1 VAGSL
6 CLGGVSVRI
15 EHPLP
20 PPRPG
25 RRLSALQP
33 THARGCGCP
42 REAARNAETQSGLG
56 DEETEVE
63 KVRRTSKVVSPGGAF
78 TSGRDLVKAHR
89 AICAITSRSG
99 TKQKV
104 LTQLQK
110 RENLPV
116 VKNKRDGETRVS
128 GIANMYLR
136 ALLNHHVT
144 VLLCEKA
151 EEDGGFNEEDSE
163 KLFGGFDMRWQH
175 TVEAEG
181 LLNVVAC
188 VSFRAQSEKKV
199 ILSFSWVLNLSLY
212 TNLLALKVGQTA
224 AQLVDLKVKPSATV
238 TLKTIARTPV
248 VAAQFSKF
256 GKQMLLRLL
265 VDTKRRLIDPRPSK
279 QELLAMI
286 IDIRTY
292 YAMKSRKDDEAI
304 DRLGLTASERRA
316 AMEEF
321 KLEVQKTAEA
331 KRVWESQ
338 SGALVQSEAEDASA
352 ESAFVEPSSMPT
364 SGLAMVAIS
373 SRASMSSSDDMFAQ
387 FGGAGEVFGDGDM
400 DFLDSVTA
408 AMDCEKTQVE
418 DDEATRYIQ
427 WLDTQS
433 VADVLLPQYRH
444 KASEISTM
452 SLLELYDC
460 TDVQSFFNID
470 VQSKFPLVY
479 RVALRK
485 LLGMISSSFE
495 ERVNSTGMCQC
506 WLP

>member
-1 VAGSL
+1 
-6 CLGGVSVRI
+6 
-15 EHPLP
+15 
-20 PPRPG
+20 
-25 RRLSALQP
+25 
-33 THARGCGCP
+33 
-42 REAARNAETQSGLG
+42 
-56 DEETEVE
+56 
-63 KVRRTSKVVSPGGAF
+63 
-78 TSGRDLVKAHR
+78 
-89 AICAITSRSG
+89 
-99 TKQKV
+99 
-104 LTQLQK
+104 
-110 RENLPV
+110 
-116 VKNKRDGETRVS
+116 
-128 GIANMYLR
+128 
-136 ALLNHHVT
+136 
-144 VLLCEKA
+144 
-151 EEDGGFNEEDSE
+151 
-163 KLFGGFDMRWQH
+163 
-175 TVEAEG
+175 
-181 LLNVVAC
+181 
-188 VSFRAQSEKKV
+188 
-199 ILSFSWVLNLSLY
+199 
-212 TNLLALKVGQTA
+212 
-224 AQLVDLKVKPSATV
+224 
-238 TLKTIARTPV
+238 
-248 VAAQFSKF
+248 
-256 GKQMLLRLL
+256 MLLRLL

-321 KLEVQKTAEA
+321 KLEVQKTVEA